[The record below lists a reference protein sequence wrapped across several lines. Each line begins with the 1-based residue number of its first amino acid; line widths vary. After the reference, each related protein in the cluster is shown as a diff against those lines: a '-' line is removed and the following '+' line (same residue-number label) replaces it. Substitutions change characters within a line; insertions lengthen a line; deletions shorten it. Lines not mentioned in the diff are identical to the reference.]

1 MLSLKDIQELIGSI
15 DKTSITHFDYE
26 SSGQKLS
33 IRKRK
38 EKSANSP
45 QPPAPGD
52 DVTEE
57 GVTSQEVSGE
67 ASSAIS
73 EPPKEEKLDEDVHE
87 IVSPMVG
94 TFYRAPAPD
103 AEPYVQKGDVVQQ
116 STVVCI
122 VEAMKLM
129 NEIEAEVNG
138 EIVDTLVENG
148 QLVEYGQPLFLV
160 KPV

>member
-15 DKTSITHFDYE
+15 DKTGITHFEYE

-33 IRKRK
+33 IRK
-38 EKSANSP
+38 EKSVVSP
-45 QPPAPGD
+45 QLPAPGD

-73 EPPKEEKLDEDVHE
+73 EPPRGEKLDEEVHK

-103 AEPYVQKGDVVQQ
+103 AEPYVQKGDVVQK

>member
-1 MLSLKDIQELIGSI
+1 MLSLKDIQELIGSV

-33 IRKRK
+33 IRK
-38 EKSANSP
+38 EKSVVSP
-45 QPPAPGD
+45 QSPAPGD
-52 DVTEE
+52 DVTEG

-67 ASSAIS
+67 AFSAIS
-73 EPPKEEKLDEDVHE
+73 EPPRGEKLDEDVHK

-103 AEPYVQKGDVVQQ
+103 AEPYVQKGDVVQK

-138 EIVDTLVENG
+138 EIVDVLAENG